1 MKTQQDIIND
11 IRKETFV
18 NLLKSAV
25 YASFPR
31 QVADYYCSQ
40 IDDVNHLSKYL
51 EEIRRQLNQ

>member
-11 IRKETFV
+11 IRKEAFV
-18 NLLKSAV
+18 SLLKSAV

-31 QVADYYCSQ
+31 PVADYYCSQ

>member
-11 IRKETFV
+11 IRKESFV
-18 NLLKSAV
+18 CLLKSAL
-25 YASFPR
+25 YANFPR
-31 QVADYYCSQ
+31 PVADYYCSQ